1 MINMLT
7 GYMFLMSR
15 YLQGVFNVL
24 GYNHND
30 LYLYDNNC
38 YNQIYY
44 FFLQLLRLKKLLNV
58 GLLKSKDA
66 KKICQRDDHRL
77 RIKWMTYKISYHKY
91 SKSLLFNAN
100 ILKII
105 HISDNIL
112 EIILYSLRGMIWWIL
127 LSYNP
132 WNILKVERYSWR

>member
-38 YNQIYY
+38 YNQIYI
-44 FFLQLLRLKKLLNV
+44 FFLQLLRFKKLLNV

-66 KKICQRDDHRL
+66 KKKFAKGMITVQELSMKHC
-77 RIKWMTYKISYHKY
+77 MAYEISYD
-91 SKSLLFNAN
+91 KS
-100 ILKII
+100 IKT
-105 HISDNIL
+105 
-112 EIILYSLRGMIWWIL
+112 
-127 LSYNP
+127 
-132 WNILKVERYSWR
+132 